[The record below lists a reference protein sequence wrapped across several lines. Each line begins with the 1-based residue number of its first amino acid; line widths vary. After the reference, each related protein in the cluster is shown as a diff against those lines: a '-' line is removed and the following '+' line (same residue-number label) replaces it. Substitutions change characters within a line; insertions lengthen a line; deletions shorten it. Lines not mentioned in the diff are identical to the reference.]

1 MQLEAK
7 RVRRLQRLEKVRSI
21 AKQAAALEAAQAEVT
36 LTQLNALAARTL
48 AMAEEYR
55 GRSVIRDGLALRQL
69 AQFVTGLG
77 GVSAATQGDA
87 AQARIVAD
95 RKQQDLALAERRRA
109 TVEDRAKAGQR
120 AIASRSADQ
129 PAGSRRAIGTGLE

>member
-1 MQLEAK
+1 MPTEAK

-21 AKQAAALEAAQAEVT
+21 AKQAAALEAAQAEGT
-36 LTQLNALAARTL
+36 LTQLNALAARTQ

-55 GRSVIRDGLALRQL
+55 GRSAIRDGLALRQL
-69 AQFVTGLG
+69 AQFVTGLS

-109 TVEDRAKAGQR
+109 TVEDRAKAGLR
-120 AIASRSADQ
+120 AIASRSGDR
-129 PAGSRRAIGTGLE
+129 PAGSRRTIGTGLE